1 MENIYRF
8 EIPIEV
14 SYCFDESNLSIE
26 SIDDI
31 KSLEETYDV
40 DLSFVID
47 EYEYKIEVE
56 EQNINDDEEYEGLS
70 KSEILDSV
78 VTELVD
84 EIVEQLNTSIK
95 LFDIEDKIIDKIFKI
110 TSENFNN
117 SKLQQY
123 YTKKQ
128 DFNIISMIMI
138 NFDKERSVFYVD
150 VLVDKDLNDI
160 QIDEITKFIDGQ
172 CSDGW
177 GEGFEQQDISHEI
190 NETNRYVYINTW
202 GNQTEVKYVK

>member
-1 MENIYRF
+1 MSDN
-8 EIPIEV
+8 
-14 SYCFDESNLSIE
+14 
-26 SIDDI
+26 
-31 KSLEETYDV
+31 
-40 DLSFVID
+40 DL
-47 EYEYKIEVE
+47 YLQY
-56 EQNINDDEEYEGLS
+56 
-70 KSEILDSV
+70 
-78 VTELVD
+78 VD